1 MLRSKLPPAQG
12 ILASR
17 PGFVQ
22 PYGFLSGIETYR
34 IELLSL
40 LCFQAA
46 FLWFILSP
54 GTAASTR
61 AFPHPL
67 LQSHSGRN
75 VVSKQGPSMASAY
88 HPCQGNVVGSD
99 RSGRWGRQKV
109 KKPLVVIAGVHKK
122 LEELLRSLRPKADAE
137 SRNHWRENHDLDGQ
151 KVSWLGKDAW
161 GAADG
166 TGEWAWS
173 CTEVLEE
180 NKWE

>member
-122 LEELLRSLRPKADAE
+122 LEEPETKSRCWEQEPLEGKTWFGWPESVLTWEGCLRSSWWNR
-137 SRNHWRENHDLDGQ
+137 R
-151 KVSWLGKDAW
+151 VSLELHRSARGK
-161 GAADG
+161 
-166 TGEWAWS
+166 
-173 CTEVLEE
+173 
-180 NKWE
+180 